1 MCLSQRWH
9 TQVSDDNEAYN
20 LNSVAVTDEESYWC
34 LILASKR
41 QLNLVGKVKKI
52 SLQFERCCHF
62 SEIVKLRRGQS
73 LLSNLFH
80 LHCNSQNIMIWVNEV
95 KLNDATGPTK
105 DLGSG
110 TEYSEWGGL
119 YLTLKTARK
128 WQTNLSNLF
137 LDILFKTGTQISSK
151 LANVLH

>member
-1 MCLSQRWH
+1 M
-9 TQVSDDNEAYN
+9 
-20 LNSVAVTDEESYWC
+20 
-34 LILASKR
+34 
-41 QLNLVGKVKKI
+41 
-52 SLQFERCCHF
+52 
-62 SEIVKLRRGQS
+62 
-73 LLSNLFH
+73 
-80 LHCNSQNIMIWVNEV
+80 NEV

-128 WQTNLSNLF
+128 WQT
-137 LDILFKTGTQISSK
+137 ILFKTGTQISSK

>member
-1 MCLSQRWH
+1 MCLGQRWQ

-20 LNSVAVTDEESYWC
+20 FNSVAVTDEESYWC

-110 TEYSEWGGL
+110 TEYSEKGVCTWYWKQQESDKL
-119 YLTLKTARK
+119 IC
-128 WQTNLSNLF
+128 QTY